1 MRSDYSG
8 VLCQGALD
16 QLAPAA
22 AVVAGDL
29 ATITFIDAAR
39 LQFIG
44 SVAVP
49 KFIRPHLMRPGA
61 FIVAP
66 DQMNAVQD
74 YCRLLAQ
81 QNIIRLAFLNSEL
94 DLALLW
100 LGSQIA
106 ARNSAARSIRI
117 Q

>member
-1 MRSDYSG
+1 
-8 VLCQGALD
+8 
-16 QLAPAA
+16 
-22 AVVAGDL
+22 
-29 ATITFIDAAR
+29 
-39 LQFIG
+39 
-44 SVAVP
+44 
-49 KFIRPHLMRPGA
+49 MRPGA